1 MPLDNL
7 FCGLLETGVNKLH
20 QLDSSAAQRR
30 KKLDGTIIGICL
42 KEFNKPLYFVISTL
56 QVDILSVYEG
66 QTDCFIR
73 LNLSALS
80 ELHNNHQLTKLI
92 KNEQLEVEGDIHLVQ
107 QFSQLLTEMDIDWEE
122 FIATKIG
129 DILAHKLVYQ
139 GKCCRQGFALQLKK
153 IEKQCALFVT
163 EELKLSPCALEVAY
177 FCDQVDEVNQQSEL
191 LTARFN
197 ALAGRV
203 NRAEKS

>member
-92 KNEQLEVEGDIHLVQ
+92 KNEQLEVEGDI
-107 QFSQLLTEMDIDWEE
+107 
-122 FIATKIG
+122 

>member
-42 KEFNKPLYFVISTL
+42 KEFNKPLYFVIST
-56 QVDILSVYEG
+56 QQIDILSVYEG

-80 ELHNNHQLTKLI
+80 ELQNNHQLTKLI
-92 KNEQLEVEGDIHLVQ
+92 KNEQLEVEGDIQLVQ
-107 QFSQLLTEMDIDWEE
+107 QFAALLTEMDIDGEE
-122 FIATKIG
+122 FLATKIG

-139 GKCCRQGFALQLKK
+139 GKRCRQGFALQLKK

-163 EELKLSPCALEVAY
+163 EELKLAPCALEVAY
-177 FCDQVDEVNQQSEL
+177 FCDQVDEINQQSKL

-197 ALAGRV
+197 ALMH
-203 NRAEKS
+203 RAEKS